1 VAAYYYLASQLPY
14 LIFAQEPPMSAA
26 AFRELAAGF
35 LDDEDKV
42 QIDRC
47 VLAAPPEEPPFLPP
61 APGEPPVL
69 KSGFIKGWLEWE
81 RALRLNLARFRSQRL
96 KREGAAEAPD
106 YPADAAQAAKAASAM
121 DSPLEAEIFLDKAR
135 WDAIERLKGL
145 DEVGSNMVF
154 AYLLKL
160 LLMERRS
167 SFKTE
172 EGFMEYKTLYTS
184 IRSDTSIRSGSDTS
198 IGSGASTG
206 SGPEASK

>member
-1 VAAYYYLASQLPY
+1 MAAYYYLASQLPY
-14 LIFAQEPPMSAA
+14 LIFGQEPPMSAA

-35 LDDEDKV
+35 LDGEDKA

-47 VLAAPPEEPPFLPP
+47 VLASPREEPPLLPLPP
-61 APGEPPVL
+61 APGEPAAL
-69 KSGFIKGWLEWE
+69 SSGFIKGWLEWE

-96 KREGAAEAPD
+96 KREGGEVPD
-106 YPADAAQAAKAASAM
+106 YPADAVQAAKAASAM
-121 DSPLEAEIFLDKAR
+121 DSPLEAEIFLDRAR

-172 EGFMEYKTLYTS
+172 EGFMEYKTLYAA
-184 IRSDTSIRSGSDTS
+184 INAGNSGVSAGNT
-198 IGSGASTG
+198 
-206 SGPEASK
+206 EASR

>member
-14 LIFAQEPPMSAA
+14 LVFGQEPPMSAA
-26 AFRELAAGF
+26 SFRELAAGF
-35 LDDEDKV
+35 LDDEDKA

-47 VLAAPPEEPPFLPP
+47 VLEPPPEAPPLLSLPP
-61 APGEPPVL
+61 VPGEPKAL
-69 KSGFIKGWLEWE
+69 SSEFIKGWLEWE

-96 KREGAAEAPD
+96 KREGGADAPD
-106 YPADAAQAAKAASAM
+106 YPAGAAQAAKAAVAI

-145 DEVGSNMVF
+145 DDVGSNMVF

-160 LLMERRS
+160 ILMERRS

-172 EGFMEYKTLYTS
+172 EGFMAYKTLYDS
-184 IRSDTSIRSGSDTS
+184 IRSDDS
-198 IGSGASTG
+198 IGSDAAGGVSIGNG
-206 SGPEASK
+206 SEASK

>member
-14 LIFAQEPPMSAA
+14 LIFGQEPPMSAA
-26 AFRELAAGF
+26 AFKELAAGF
-35 LDDEDKV
+35 LDDEDKA

-47 VLAAPPEEPPFLPP
+47 VLAAPQEKPPLLPP
-61 APGEPPVL
+61 APGDLPAL
-69 KSGFIKGWLEWE
+69 KSDFIKGWLEWE
-81 RALRLNLARFRSQRL
+81 RALRLNLARFRSQRR
-96 KREGAAEAPD
+96 KREGAEAPD
-106 YPADAAQAAKAASAM
+106 YPADAAQAAKTASAM

-145 DEVGSNMVF
+145 DDVGSNMVF

-172 EGFMEYKTLYTS
+172 EGFMEYKTLYDS
-184 IRSDTSIRSGSDTS
+184 IRSDAAINGDASNRNGVSSGSGT
-198 IGSGASTG
+198 
-206 SGPEASK
+206 EASK

>member
-1 VAAYYYLASQLPY
+1 MAAYYYLASQLPY

-26 AFRELAAGF
+26 AFRELAVNF
-35 LDDEDKV
+35 LDSEDKA

-47 VLAAPPEEPPFLPP
+47 VLAAPREEPPLLPP

-69 KSGFIKGWLEWE
+69 KSDFIRGWLEWE

-96 KREGAAEAPD
+96 KREGADAPD
-106 YPADAAQAAKAASAM
+106 YPADAVQAAKAASAM

-145 DEVGSNMVF
+145 DDTGSNMVF

-172 EGFMEYKTLYTS
+172 EGFMEYKTLYDA
-184 IRSDTSIRSGSDTS
+184 IRNV
-198 IGSGASTG
+198 ASAE

>member
-1 VAAYYYLASQLPY
+1 MAAYYYLASQLPY
-14 LIFAQEPPMSAA
+14 LIPGQEPPMSAA

-35 LDDEDKV
+35 LDDEDRA

-47 VLAAPPEEPPFLPP
+47 VLAAPPETPPVLPP
-61 APGEPPVL
+61 APGEPPAL

-106 YPADAAQAAKAASAM
+106 YPADAVQAAKAASAM
-121 DSPLEAEIFLDKAR
+121 DSPLEAEIFIDKAR
-135 WDAIERLKGL
+135 WDAIERLRGL
-145 DEVGSNMVF
+145 DDVGSNMVF

-172 EGFMEYKTLYTS
+172 EGFMEYKSLYAA
-184 IRSDTSIRSGSDTS
+184 ISGDAAGGVSA
-198 IGSGASTG
+198 GNVR
-206 SGPEASK
+206 PEASR